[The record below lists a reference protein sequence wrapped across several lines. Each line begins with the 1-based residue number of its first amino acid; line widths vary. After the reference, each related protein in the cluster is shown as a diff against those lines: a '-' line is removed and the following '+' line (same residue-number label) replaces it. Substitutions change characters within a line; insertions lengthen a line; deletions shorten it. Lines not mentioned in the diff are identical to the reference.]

1 MMYRSWRAQVSACP
15 GCRDCD
21 TCAVERLADRWGGKK
36 EPSALLRL
44 FPRAAAEP
52 TSNGSDA
59 YSNHLEETPP
69 AAAATAKPM
78 GEVALNRTLNFL
90 V

>member
-1 MMYRSWRAQVSACP
+1 MCRSWRAQVSACQW
-15 GCRDCD
+15 CRDSD
-21 TCAVERLADRWGGKK
+21 VCAVERLADRWGGKK

-44 FPRAAAEP
+44 FPRASNEP

-59 YSNHLEETPP
+59 HSNHLEETPP

-78 GEVALNRTLNFL
+78 GKVALNPTLELL